1 MSDSTESTSET
12 GSGGERAEREQT
24 ERERIRERK
33 LAELRERL
41 EEGERI
47 GGDEPGEDGDS
58 AAGDGDSAAGDGGTE
73 TPEEPVEIDGVDAF
87 QRVIGNHR
95 VVLVDCYADWC
106 GPCQMME
113 PTIAALAS
121 ETDAAVANVDVDANP
136 ELAQRL
142 GARSIPTLLLYAD
155 GERVDR
161 FVGAQDRATLESAI
175 ANYTN

>member
-41 EEGERI
+41 DEGGSI
-47 GGDEPGEDGDS
+47 GGDES
-58 AAGDGDSAAGDGGTE
+58 GDGGTAAGDDGRA

-113 PTIAALAS
+113 PAITALAS

-136 ELAQRL
+136 GLAQRL
-142 GARSIPTLLLYAD
+142 GARSIPTLLLYAG
-155 GERVDR
+155 GEQVDR

-175 ANYTN
+175 TTHTD